1 MLKESEPI
9 GTIVIFRQEVAV
21 HRRLGK
27 IIYWAFCVLTVLW
40 LAVNLWFDGGRMS
53 EWDTAVFL
61 MILGGAV
68 VLWTIGFAVR
78 FVLLAE

>member
-1 MLKESEPI
+1 MAP
-9 GTIVIFRQEVAV
+9 
-21 HRRLGK
+21 RLGK
-27 IIYWAFCVLTVLW
+27 IIYWAFCVLAVLW
-40 LAVNLWFDGGRMS
+40 LAVNLWSDGGKIS

-68 VLWTIGFAVR
+68 VLWAIGFAVR